1 MVVNSYPQHLAKD
14 LIVGIIYISSF
25 LNFFIIIF
33 FFLLSN
39 IIAKLRQEGA
49 LSTNVY
55 HENNSRQHGM
65 CLGEHYITGL
75 KTETNKQ
82 KKKKEYTI
90 KTKKQEVLPA
100 LQKRL

>member
-1 MVVNSYPQHLAKD
+1 
-14 LIVGIIYISSF
+14 
-25 LNFFIIIF
+25 
-33 FFLLSN
+33 
-39 IIAKLRQEGA
+39 
-49 LSTNVY
+49 
-55 HENNSRQHGM
+55 M

-82 KKKKEYTI
+82 KQKKEYTI

>member
-82 KKKKEYTI
+82 KQKKEYTI

>member
-1 MVVNSYPQHLAKD
+1 
-14 LIVGIIYISSF
+14 
-25 LNFFIIIF
+25 
-33 FFLLSN
+33 
-39 IIAKLRQEGA
+39 
-49 LSTNVY
+49 
-55 HENNSRQHGM
+55 M

-82 KKKKEYTI
+82 KQKKKEYTI